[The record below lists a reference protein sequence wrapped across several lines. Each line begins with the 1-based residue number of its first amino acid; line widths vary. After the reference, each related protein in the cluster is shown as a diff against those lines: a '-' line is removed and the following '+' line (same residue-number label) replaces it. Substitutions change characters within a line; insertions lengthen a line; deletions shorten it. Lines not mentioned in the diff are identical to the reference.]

1 MRETK
6 YWTWHMAAGVV
17 ILFLL
22 GLHMLIMHVGGITHL
37 FVPYGGEAVSKS
49 NSLFR
54 DSRLFFTV
62 TYILLLGVALYH
74 GLYGLRT
81 ILFELT
87 LKPIVEKAIT
97 FVFLVVGLGLFGLG
111 TWAATTAH
119 TISTAAAHAAG
130 AQKSHNNPV
139 IPSGARNLA
148 LRAVDQGRK
157 SGPDSSLRSE

>member
-22 GLHMLIMHVGGITHL
+22 GLHMLIMHLGGTTHL
-37 FVPYGGEAVSKS
+37 FAPNGGEAVSKA

-54 DSRLFFTV
+54 DGRLFFTV

-87 LKPIVEKAIT
+87 LRPAIEKATT
-97 FVFLVVGLGLFGLG
+97 FVLVVLGVGLFGLG
-111 TWAATTAH
+111 TWAAIAT
-119 TISTAAAHAAG
+119 HALAMAG
-130 AQKSHNNPV
+130 AR
-139 IPSGARNLA
+139 G
-148 LRAVDQGRK
+148 
-157 SGPDSSLRSE
+157 

>member
-17 ILFLL
+17 ILVLL
-22 GLHMLIMHVGGITHL
+22 GLHMLIMHLGGTTHL
-37 FVPYGGEAVSKS
+37 FAPYGGEATSKA

-54 DSRLFFTV
+54 DSGLFFTT

-87 LKPIVEKAIT
+87 LKPAVEKATT
-97 FVFLVVGLGLFGLG
+97 FVLVVLGLGLFGLG
-111 TWAATTAH
+111 AWAAV
-119 TISTAAAHAAG
+119 AAHAIAIAG
-130 AQKSHNNPV
+130 AR
-139 IPSGARNLA
+139 G
-148 LRAVDQGRK
+148 
-157 SGPDSSLRSE
+157 

>member
-22 GLHMLIMHVGGITHL
+22 GLHMLIMHLGGTTHL
-37 FVPYGGEAVSKS
+37 FAPHGGEAVSQA

-54 DSRLFFTV
+54 DGKLFFTV
-62 TYILLLGVALYH
+62 TYIFLLGVALYH

-87 LKPIVEKAIT
+87 LKPIVEEA
-97 FVFLVVGLGLFGLG
+97 VSLVLLVVGLGLFGLG
-111 TWAATTAH
+111 TWAAIAVH
-119 TISTAAAHAAG
+119 
-130 AQKSHNNPV
+130 V
-139 IPSGARNLA
+139 IARVGV
-148 LRAVDQGRK
+148 RG
-157 SGPDSSLRSE
+157 

>member
-22 GLHMLIMHVGGITHL
+22 GLHMLIMHLGGIGFAPH
-37 FVPYGGEAVSKS
+37 GGEAISKA

-54 DSRLFFTV
+54 DGRLFFTV
-62 TYILLLGVALYH
+62 TYILLLAVALYH

-87 LKPIVEKAIT
+87 LRPATEKAIT
-97 FVFLVVGLGLFGLG
+97 FVLLVAGLGLFGLG
-111 TWAATTAH
+111 AWAAVAV
-119 TISTAAAHAAG
+119 HAIARAG
-130 AQKSHNNPV
+130 AM
-139 IPSGARNLA
+139 
-148 LRAVDQGRK
+148 
-157 SGPDSSLRSE
+157 

>member
-17 ILFLL
+17 ILYLL
-22 GLHMLIMHVGGITHL
+22 GQHMLIMHVGGITHL
-37 FVPYGGEAVSKS
+37 FSPHGGEAISQV

-54 DSRLFFTV
+54 DRQLMFTV

-87 LKPIVEKAIT
+87 LKPAVEKAISV
-97 FVFLVVGLGLFGLG
+97 VFLIVGLGLMGLG
-111 TWAATTAH
+111 TWAAITV
-119 TISTAAAHAAG
+119 HAIAIAG
-130 AQKSHNNPV
+130 AR
-139 IPSGARNLA
+139 G
-148 LRAVDQGRK
+148 
-157 SGPDSSLRSE
+157 

>member
-6 YWTWHMAAGVV
+6 YWTWHMAAGVI

-37 FVPYGGEAVSKS
+37 FAAHGGEATSRE
-49 NSLFR
+49 NSLDR
-54 DSRLFFTV
+54 DGSLFFLT

-87 LKPIVEKAIT
+87 LKPAVEKAVGI
-97 FVFLVVGLGLFGLG
+97 VLLMAGLGLFGLG
-111 TWAATTAH
+111 AWAALTTH
-119 TISTAAAHAAG
+119 TIAIAG
-130 AQKSHNNPV
+130 AR
-139 IPSGARNLA
+139 G
-148 LRAVDQGRK
+148 
-157 SGPDSSLRSE
+157 

>member
-6 YWTWHMAAGVV
+6 YWTWHMSAGVV

-37 FVPYGGEAVSKS
+37 FAPHTGEAISKE

-54 DSRLFFTV
+54 DSRMFFTV

-81 ILFELT
+81 ILLELT
-87 LKPIVEKAIT
+87 LKPAVEKAIT
-97 FVFLVVGLGLFGLG
+97 FILLVAGLGLFGLG
-111 TWAATTAH
+111 TWAAIAT
-119 TISTAAAHAAG
+119 HAIAIAG
-130 AQKSHNNPV
+130 
-139 IPSGARNLA
+139 
-148 LRAVDQGRK
+148 GR
-157 SGPDSSLRSE
+157 G

>member
-22 GLHMLIMHVGGITHL
+22 GLHMVTMHLGGITHL
-37 FVPYGGEAVSKS
+37 FSPHGGEATSRA

-54 DSRLFFTV
+54 DGLLFFTV

-87 LKPIVEKAIT
+87 LKPAVEKAVTI
-97 FVFLVVGLGLFGLG
+97 VLLLVGLGLLGLG
-111 TWAATTAH
+111 TWAAV
-119 TISTAAAHAAG
+119 AAHSIALAG
-130 AQKSHNNPV
+130 AR
-139 IPSGARNLA
+139 G
-148 LRAVDQGRK
+148 
-157 SGPDSSLRSE
+157 

>member
-22 GLHMLIMHVGGITHL
+22 GLHMLIMHLGGITHL
-37 FVPYGGEAVSKS
+37 FAPHGGEAISKE

-54 DSRLFFTV
+54 DGQLFFTV
-62 TYILLLGVALYH
+62 TYILLLGTALYH

-87 LKPIVEKAIT
+87 LKPAAEKA
-97 FVFLVVGLGLFGLG
+97 VSVVLLVAGLGLFGLG
-111 TWAATTAH
+111 TWAAIAVH
-119 TISTAAAHAAG
+119 AIAAAG
-130 AQKSHNNPV
+130 AR
-139 IPSGARNLA
+139 G
-148 LRAVDQGRK
+148 
-157 SGPDSSLRSE
+157 

>member
-22 GLHMLIMHVGGITHL
+22 GLHMLIMHLGGITQMFAPH
-37 FVPYGGEAVSKS
+37 GGEAVSKE

-54 DSRLFFTV
+54 DGKLFFTV

-87 LKPIVEKAIT
+87 LRPVAEKAIT
-97 FVFLVVGLGLFGLG
+97 FVLMIVGLGLLGLG
-111 TWAATTAH
+111 TWAALATH
-119 TISTAAAHAAG
+119 TIAIAG
-130 AQKSHNNPV
+130 
-139 IPSGARNLA
+139 GA
-148 LRAVDQGRK
+148 G
-157 SGPDSSLRSE
+157 

>member
-37 FVPYGGEAVSKS
+37 FAPNGGEAISKE

-54 DSRLFFTV
+54 DGHLFFTV

-74 GLYGLRT
+74 GLYGLRN

-87 LKPIVEKAIT
+87 LKPAAEKALN
-97 FVFLVVGLGLFGLG
+97 FVFVIAGLGLFGLG
-111 TWAATTAH
+111 TWAAIAV
-119 TISTAAAHAAG
+119 HAIAVAG
-130 AQKSHNNPV
+130 AR
-139 IPSGARNLA
+139 G
-148 LRAVDQGRK
+148 
-157 SGPDSSLRSE
+157 

>member
-22 GLHMLIMHVGGITHL
+22 GLHMLIMHLGGATHL
-37 FVPYGGEAVSKS
+37 FAPHGGEAVSKA

-54 DSRLFFTV
+54 DGRPFFTI

-87 LKPIVEKAIT
+87 LKPAVERIT
-97 FVFLVVGLGLFGLG
+97 TVVLVVLGLGLFGLG
-111 TWAATTAH
+111 TWAAVV
-119 TISTAAAHAAG
+119 AHAVARAG
-130 AQKSHNNPV
+130 AR
-139 IPSGARNLA
+139 G
-148 LRAVDQGRK
+148 
-157 SGPDSSLRSE
+157 

>member
-22 GLHMLIMHVGGITHL
+22 GLHMLIMHLGGTTHL
-37 FVPYGGEAVSKS
+37 FAPHGGEAVSRA

-54 DSRLFFTV
+54 DGKLFFTV

-87 LKPIVEKAIT
+87 LKPAVERAIT
-97 FVFLVVGLGLFGLG
+97 FVFLVAGLGLFGLG
-111 TWAATTAH
+111 AWAAV
-119 TISTAAAHAAG
+119 AAHALAMAG
-130 AQKSHNNPV
+130 AR
-139 IPSGARNLA
+139 G
-148 LRAVDQGRK
+148 
-157 SGPDSSLRSE
+157 

>member
-17 ILFLL
+17 IFFLL

-37 FVPYGGEAVSKS
+37 FAPNGGEAISRE
-49 NSLFR
+49 NSLYR
-54 DSRLFFTV
+54 DGSLFFLT

-87 LKPIVEKAIT
+87 LKPAVEKTVGI
-97 FVFLVVGLGLFGLG
+97 VLLMVGLGLFGLG
-111 TWAATTAH
+111 AWAALTTHA
-119 TISTAAAHAAG
+119 IAIAAG
-130 AQKSHNNPV
+130 AR
-139 IPSGARNLA
+139 G
-148 LRAVDQGRK
+148 
-157 SGPDSSLRSE
+157 